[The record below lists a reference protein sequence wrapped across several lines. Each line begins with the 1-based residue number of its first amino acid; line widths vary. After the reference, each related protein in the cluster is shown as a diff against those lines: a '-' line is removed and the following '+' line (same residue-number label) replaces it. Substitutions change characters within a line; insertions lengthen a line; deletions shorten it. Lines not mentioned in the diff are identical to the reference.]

1 MACCGQKMKN
11 LLNKAVDVAVAV
23 SSQVYTQ
30 DWVTGAIADSR
41 TRTCAACPL
50 NITEAKKRGRP
61 KKGVVETL
69 LDAGAMAIA
78 STVPEDVYG
87 SAEDASLVGK
97 CGACGCDLKA
107 KVHFSDKA
115 TKRAVSLTELDPYFV
130 RGETEPKPGVYHE
143 DCWVRELM
151 LG

>member
-1 MACCGQKMKN
+1 MKN

-23 SSQVYTQ
+23 SSQVMAQ
-30 DWVTGAIADSR
+30 DWVTGEVANAR
-41 TRTCAACPL
+41 TTTCANCPL

-61 KKGVVETL
+61 KKGVVESL

-78 STVPEDVYG
+78 STVPDDIYG

-107 KVHFSDKA
+107 KVHFSDKS
-115 TKRAVSLTELDPYFV
+115 TKRAVSYSELDPYFV

-143 DCWVRELM
+143 DCWVRKLM

>member
-1 MACCGQKMKN
+1 MKN
-11 LLNKAVDVAVAV
+11 LLDKAVGVAAAV
-23 SSQVYTQ
+23 TSQVYKQ
-30 DWVTGAIADSR
+30 DWVTGIVADSR
-41 TRTCAACPL
+41 TTTCAKCPL

-69 LDAGAMAIA
+69 LDAGAAAIA
-78 STVPEDVYG
+78 STVPDDVYG

-130 RGETEPKPGVYHE
+130 RGETEPGPGVYHE
-143 DCWVRELM
+143 DCWVRKLM